1 MPEPP
6 EMPEVRLG
14 NLGQTPDAQTTAV
27 GVTNEK
33 SLSGLERDELGP
45 REQAEIANIRSTM
58 WLRVFFTVVL
68 LIIFGWLNYQVMS
81 LVHEVFVKV
90 GTLDKEVMM
99 TLIAGTVTE
108 VAAVMYI
115 MASFLFP
122 KTS

>member
-1 MPEPP
+1 MPETP
-6 EMPEVRLG
+6 ETPGLRLG
-14 NLGQTPDAQTTAV
+14 NLGQGTDRPELAA
-27 GVTNEK
+27 VTNEK
-33 SLSGLERDELGP
+33 SLTALERDELGP
-45 REQAEIANIRSTM
+45 REKAEIANIRSTM

-115 MASFLFP
+115 MAQFLFP
-122 KTS
+122 KSS

>member
-1 MPEPP
+1 MPETPETPGIRLGDLGQETGNKP
-6 EMPEVRLG
+6 EMV
-14 NLGQTPDAQTTAV
+14 A
-27 GVTNEK
+27 VTNEK
-33 SLSGLERDELGP
+33 SLTALERDELGP
-45 REQAEIANIRSTM
+45 REKAEIANIRSTM

-90 GTLDKEVMM
+90 GTLDKEVLM

-115 MASFLFP
+115 MAQFLFP
-122 KTS
+122 KSS

>member
-1 MPEPP
+1 MSTPP

-14 NLGQTPDAQTTAV
+14 NLGQTTAAQTTPVA
-27 GVTNEK
+27 VTNEK
-33 SLSGLERDELGP
+33 SLTTLERDELGP

-58 WLRVFFTVVL
+58 WLRVFFTLVL
-68 LIIFGWLNYQVMS
+68 LMIFGWLNYKVMS

-90 GTLDKEVMM
+90 GTLDKEVLM

-115 MASFLFP
+115 MAQFLFP
-122 KTS
+122 KSS

>member
-1 MPEPP
+1 MPDKP
-6 EMPEVRLG
+6 ETREMRLG
-14 NLGQTPDAQTTAV
+14 NMGQDATA
-27 GVTNEK
+27 GNNSIQEK
-33 SLSGLERDELGP
+33 SLTALERDELGP
-45 REQAEIANIRSTM
+45 REKAEIANIRSTM

-81 LVHEVFVKV
+81 LVHEIFLKV
-90 GTLDKEVMM
+90 GSLDKEVVM

-122 KTS
+122 KGS

>member
-1 MPEPP
+1 MSNPP

-14 NLGQTPDAQTTAV
+14 NLGQTSDTQPAL
-27 GVTNEK
+27 TNDK
-33 SLSGLERDELGP
+33 SLTTLERDELGP

-58 WLRVFFTVVL
+58 WLRVFFTLVL
-68 LIIFGWLNYQVMS
+68 LMIFGWLNYKVMH

-90 GTLDKEVMM
+90 GSLDKEVLM

-115 MASFLFP
+115 MAQFLFP
-122 KTS
+122 KVP

>member
-1 MPEPP
+1 MSDPTKIT
-6 EMPEVRLG
+6 EVRLG
-14 NLGQTPDAQTTAV
+14 TLGQNTDTQPALTAV
-27 GVTNEK
+27 NEEK
-33 SLSGLERDELGP
+33 SLTTLENDELGP

-81 LVHEVFVKV
+81 LVREVFARV
-90 GTLDKEVMM
+90 GTLDKEVLM

-115 MASFLFP
+115 MAQFLFP
-122 KTS
+122 KSS

>member
-1 MPEPP
+1 MPDPSTEK
-6 EMPEVRLG
+6 EVRLG
-14 NLGQTPDAQTTAV
+14 NIGQETAANPTIV
-27 GVTNEK
+27 VNQES
-33 SLSGLERDELGP
+33 SLSSLERAELGP
-45 REQAEIANIRSTM
+45 REEAEIANIRSTM
-58 WLRVFFTVVL
+58 WLRVFFTIVL

-115 MASFLFP
+115 MAQFLFP
-122 KTS
+122 KSP